1 MRLSLSTFMPRLG
14 PSLGLGLAFCLAPV
28 LAPAAWAQDLFS
40 PAIIVNERAISRYEI
55 EQRRALLD
63 VFGTQG
69 DLDELAQEQLIEERL
84 KSQAIAAAGLR
95 MTEEGGLRAMEEFAQ
110 RTELSLDEFLA
121 VIAEQGVERETLRD
135 YVVIGT
141 SWRDFVRA
149 QFGSQVEVSESDID
163 AALARGPN
171 PNEGVE
177 VLLNEIII
185 AAPPERAAQVAAVAE
200 EISQMRSI
208 SAFQD
213 AARQVSALPS
223 REQGGRLDWLPLSN
237 YPAPLRPVILGLAPG
252 EVTAPIAI
260 PNGIALFQLRDVR
273 EAPFAAPAVTAI
285 DYAQFYIAG
294 GRSDA
299 AVSEAAALQS
309 RVDTCDDLYGEAMG
323 LPPET
328 LERVKLPPAEILQ
341 DVALELAKLD
351 SNEVTTALTRS
362 DGQTLVFL
370 MLCGRDYEGTEALS
384 RDAVRGQLISARL
397 AGLADGLLAD
407 LRASAT
413 IIYANQ

>member
-1 MRLSLSTFMPRLG
+1 MRLSLSTFLPRLG
-14 PSLGLGLAFCLAPV
+14 QSLGLGLAFCLAPV
-28 LAPAAWAQDLFS
+28 SAPTAWGQDLFS

-55 EQRRALLD
+55 EQRRALLE
-63 VFGTQG
+63 VFGTPG
-69 DLDELAQEQLIEERL
+69 NLDQIAREQLIEERL
-84 KSQAIAAAGLR
+84 KSQAIAEAGLR
-95 MTEEGGLRAMEEFAQ
+95 LTEEGSLRAMEEFAQ

-135 YVVIGT
+135 YVVIGI

-149 QFGSQVEVSESDID
+149 QFGSQVEVSEADID

-200 EISQMRSI
+200 EISQIRSI
-208 SAFQD
+208 PAFQD

-223 REQGGRLDWLPLSN
+223 RDEGGRLDWLPVSN

-260 PNGIALFQLRDVR
+260 PNGIALFQMRDVR
-273 EAPFAAPAVTAI
+273 EATFAAPAVTAI

-294 GRSDA
+294 GRSEA
-299 AVSEAAALQS
+299 ALSEAAALQS
-309 RVDTCDDLYGEAMG
+309 RVDTCDDLYGEALG
-323 LPPET
+323 RPPET
-328 LERVKLPPAEILQ
+328 LERVKLPPAEIPQ

-351 SNEVTTALTRS
+351 TNEVTTALTRP

-370 MLCGRDYEGTEALS
+370 MLCGREYEGAEALD
-384 RDAVRGQLISARL
+384 REAVRGQLISARL

-413 IIYANQ
+413 ILYTNQ

>member
-1 MRLSLSTFMPRLG
+1 MRLSLSTFLPRLG
-14 PSLGLGLAFCLAPV
+14 QSLGLGLAFYLAPV
-28 LAPAAWAQDLFS
+28 SVPTAWAQDLFS
-40 PAIIVNERAISRYEI
+40 PAIIVNEQAISRYEI
-55 EQRRALLD
+55 EQRRALLE
-63 VFGTQG
+63 VFGTPG
-69 DLDELAQEQLIEERL
+69 NLDQIAREQLIEERL

-95 MTEEGGLRAMEEFAQ
+95 LTEEGSLRAMEEFAQ

-121 VIAEQGVERETLRD
+121 VLAEQGVERETLRD
-135 YVVIGT
+135 YVVIGI

-149 QFGSQVEVSESDID
+149 QFGSQVEVSEADID

-200 EISQMRSI
+200 EISQIRSI
-208 SAFQD
+208 PEFQD

-223 REQGGRLDWLPLSN
+223 RDEGGRLDWLPVSN

-260 PNGIALFQLRDVR
+260 PNGIALFQMRDVR
-273 EAPFAAPAVTAI
+273 EATFAAPAVTAI

-294 GRSDA
+294 GRSEA
-299 AVSEAAALQS
+299 ALSEAAALQV
-309 RVDTCDDLYGEAMG
+309 RVDTCDDLYGEALG
-323 LPPET
+323 RPPET
-328 LERVKLPPAEILQ
+328 LERVKQPPAEISQ

-351 SNEVTTALTRS
+351 TNEVTTALTRS

-370 MLCGRDYEGTEALS
+370 MLCGREYEGTEALD
-384 RDAVRGQLISARL
+384 REAVRGQLISARL

-413 IIYANQ
+413 ILYANQ